1 MRALVLLLSAIVAL
15 AAVPARASDWGGIEP
30 GVTTFEQVRARYG
43 PPTKESRPK
52 VEGYDTLEWVY
63 EGDLA
68 PPGLA
73 RMTVEFGMLTNGT
86 YKPNIVR
93 LLTLEPKP
101 LIFGKNTVIQGW
113 GVPDGI
119 VDNKEGGS
127 TLIWKEGLIV
137 TFDKEGV
144 NALTMIFTVP
154 QPITPSAPPPGRP
167 PQR

>member
-1 MRALVLLLSAIVAL
+1 MRRLFLLLLSFVAL
-15 AAVPARASDWGGIEP
+15 AATPARASEWGNIEP
-30 GVTTFEQVRARYG
+30 GVTTFEEVRARYG
-43 PPTKESRPK
+43 QPTRETRPK

-63 EGDLA
+63 EGNVA
-68 PPGLA
+68 PSGLA
-73 RMTVEFGMLTNGT
+73 RMTVEFGFLAGGT
-86 YKPNIVR
+86 YKPNVVR

-119 VDNKEGGS
+119 VENKEGGS
-127 TLIWKEGLIV
+127 TLIWKDGLIV
-137 TFDKEGV
+137 TFDKANE
-144 NALTMIFTVP
+144 NAVTMIFTVP

>member
-1 MRALVLLLSAIVAL
+1 MRRLLLFLSVIAVL
-15 AAVPARASDWGGIEP
+15 AAGPAHASDWGGIEP

-43 PPTKESRPK
+43 PPTRESRPK

-63 EGDLA
+63 EGDVA
-68 PPGLA
+68 PGGIA
-73 RMTVEFGMLTNGT
+73 RMTVEFGFLAGGT
-86 YKPNIVR
+86 YKPNVVR

-119 VDNKEGGS
+119 VENKDAGS
-127 TLIWKEGLIV
+127 TLIWRDGLIV
-137 TFDKEGV
+137 TFDKANE
-144 NALTMIFTVP
+144 NATTMIFTVP
-154 QPITPSAPPPGRP
+154 QPLTPSAPPPGRP